1 MTLDGLDGPAGS
13 VGQVR
18 ESAARLAAFAR
29 ASRSP
34 VVLVGQVT
42 KDGSLAG
49 PKTLEHLVDAV
60 LALEGDRYGTIRSCA
75 RRRTAS
81 ARPRR
86 SASSRCSAAG
96 LRRSLDPAIAL
107 PLARRSR
114 DQRPDAGSA
123 IAATLEG
130 SRPLLVEV
138 QALVAPAGAGA
149 PRRSPAVP
157 TRIGSRCWS
166 PCSAGVRASASV
178 ATISTLL
185 AGGLSVAEPALDLPL
200 AMAIA
205 SSKRDRPIDPA
216 TVACGEVGLL
226 GELRPV
232 AGLDRR
238 LREAARLG
246 FRRAIVPSAGN
257 APAIEG
263 LVAWRSSGWRPS
275 AMRSRWPSRYAA
287 KPRGVPSW
295 RRPGER
301 RGTVVHARR
310 CARLRGRMTRVV
322 RVLGALLG
330 ILIAFQ
336 VAAAGGPTGGLF
348 AGLAYGGFMLAAW
361 VIAWGVLGFLILPYL
376 TVVPAGALIRGVQR
390 ISTGEFVT
398 AIAGLLLGLLMGLLL
413 GLPLSSLPSPYGE
426 WMPLAVS
433 AVLGLGM
440 LGLTV
445 VKRNDLLEAV
455 EALGVLPRGRDE
467 APPQPVGPTII
478 VDTSAIIDGR
488 IADIA
493 DSGFLFG
500 VLVVARF
507 VLVELQHIAD
517 HSDTAKRNRG
527 RRGLEILAALQKGD
541 RIPVEISEQDF
552 PEIGEVDQ
560 KLIALAMAR
569 GGAILTNDYNLNRV
583 AELQGLRVLNVNHL
597 ANAVKPAFL
606 PGEELHVR
614 VIQEGKEA
622 GQGVAFLDDGTMI
635 VVEGGDRSWIV
646 RSTSRSAACSRPSPA
661 AWSSPTLE
669 RDDRRRG
676 RPRRRRR
683 RGRRLERSHG
693 RHRQAAGDPARS
705 AAPGLDARRLA
716 GSDLDAN
723 AGAGHG
729 ARQGRAHA
737 DRAMGQS
744 DRRARRGRRA
754 STPGLGRGRSSGD
767 GRRRR
772 PRP

>member
-1 MTLDGLDGPAGS
+1 
-13 VGQVR
+13 
-18 ESAARLAAFAR
+18 
-29 ASRSP
+29 
-34 VVLVGQVT
+34 
-42 KDGSLAG
+42 
-49 PKTLEHLVDAV
+49 
-60 LALEGDRYGTIRSCA
+60 
-75 RRRTAS
+75 
-81 ARPRR
+81 
-86 SASSRCSAAG
+86 
-96 LRRSLDPAIAL
+96 
-107 PLARRSR
+107 
-114 DQRPDAGSA
+114 
-123 IAATLEG
+123 
-130 SRPLLVEV
+130 
-138 QALVAPAGAGA
+138 
-149 PRRSPAVP
+149 
-157 TRIGSRCWS
+157 
-166 PCSAGVRASASV
+166 
-178 ATISTLL
+178 
-185 AGGLSVAEPALDLPL
+185 
-200 AMAIA
+200 
-205 SSKRDRPIDPA
+205 
-216 TVACGEVGLL
+216 
-226 GELRPV
+226 
-232 AGLDRR
+232 
-238 LREAARLG
+238 
-246 FRRAIVPSAGN
+246 
-257 APAIEG
+257 
-263 LVAWRSSGWRPS
+263 
-275 AMRSRWPSRYAA
+275 
-287 KPRGVPSW
+287 
-295 RRPGER
+295 
-301 RGTVVHARR
+301 
-310 CARLRGRMTRVV
+310 MTRVV

-635 VVEGGDRSWIV
+635 VVEGGDRFLDREV
-646 RSTSRSAACSRPSPA
+646 DVTVSRVLQTVA
-661 AWSSPTLE
+661 
-669 RDDRRRG
+669 G
-676 RPRRRRR
+676 RMVF
-683 RGRRLERSHG
+683 
-693 RHRQAAGDPARS
+693 
-705 AAPGLDARRLA
+705 
-716 GSDLDAN
+716 
-723 AGAGHG
+723 
-729 ARQGRAHA
+729 AHP
-737 DRAMGQS
+737 
-744 DRRARRGRRA
+744 RAR
-754 STPGLGRGRSSGD
+754 
-767 GRRRR
+767 
-772 PRP
+772 